1 MIKLDKKITQW
12 KVKSEEDTP
21 INDNEVVHELTERPP
36 ILKGATRKLKPHNAD
51 NALYVTLNAYVL
63 NQGKDNEYYHPAEV
77 FINTKNME
85 QYQWITALMRVI
97 SAVFRKGG
105 EYKFIIN
112 ELKET
117 FDPKGGY
124 RIKGGKWRNSLVADI
139 GFAIEELLIE
149 LNCIETPEQA
159 VIPEKFQE
167 VIKKSK
173 LQDCSKCGGKEC
185 VALLDGCFC
194 CVECGDSKCG

>member
-12 KVKSEEDTP
+12 KIKSEEDNP
-21 INDNEVVHELTERPP
+21 ISNNEVIHELTERPS
-36 ILKGATRKLKPHNAD
+36 ILKGVTKKLKPHNID

-124 RIKGGKWRNSLVADI
+124 RVKGGKWRNSLVADI
-139 GFAIEELLIE
+139 GFTIEELLIE
-149 LNCIETPEQA
+149 LNCIESPEQII
-159 VIPEKFQE
+159 IPEKAKG
-167 VIKKSK
+167 VSIKR
-173 LQDCSKCGGKEC
+173 DCSKCGDKEC
-185 VALLDGCFC
+185 VVILDGCAT
-194 CVECGDSKCG
+194 CVSCGNSHCG

>member
-1 MIKLDKKITQW
+1 MTKLDKKITQW
-12 KVKSEEDTP
+12 KVKTEED
-21 INDNEVVHELTERPP
+21 IAIISNEVVHELSERPL
-36 ILKGATRKLKPHNAD
+36 ILKGVTRKLKPHNID
-51 NALYVTLNAYVL
+51 NALYVTVNAYVL
-63 NQGKDNEYYHPAEV
+63 NKNKVNEYYHPAEV

-149 LNCIETPEQA
+149 LNCIEAPEQII
-159 VIPEKFQE
+159 IPDKFKE
-167 VIKKSK
+167 IVIKTK
-173 LQDCSKCGGKEC
+173 LQDCNKCGDKNCVAMLDGCMTCTSCGNSKCG
-185 VALLDGCFC
+185 
-194 CVECGDSKCG
+194 

>member
-12 KVKSEEDTP
+12 AVKTEENIP
-21 INDNEVVHELTERPP
+21 IIANEVIHELTERPN
-36 ILKGATRKLKPHNAD
+36 ILKGATRKLKPHNLD
-51 NALYVTLNAYVL
+51 NALYVTLNVYIL

-85 QYQWITALMRVI
+85 QYQWITALMRVV

-105 EYKFIIN
+105 EYKFIID

-124 RIKGGKWRNSLVADI
+124 RVKGGKWRNSLVADI

-149 LNCIETPEQA
+149 LNCVEAPEQIS
-159 VIPEKFQE
+159 IPPKFQE
-167 VIKKSK
+167 VIKKAK

-194 CVECGDSKCG
+194 CVECGNSKCE

>member
-12 KVKSEEDTP
+12 RVKAEEDTP
-21 INDNEVVHELTERPP
+21 ISNNEVVHELTERPF
-36 ILKGATRKLKPHNAD
+36 ILRGATRKLKPHNID
-51 NALYVTLNAYVL
+51 NALYVTLNAYML
-63 NQGKDNEYYHPAEV
+63 NQGKDNEYHHPAEV

-124 RIKGGKWRNSLVADI
+124 RVKGGKWRNSLVADI

-149 LNCIETPEQA
+149 LQCIEAPEHII
-159 VIPEKFQE
+159 IPEK
-167 VIKKSK
+167 VKGISTKR
-173 LQDCSKCGGKEC
+173 DCSKCGDKEC
-185 VALLDGCFC
+185 VVILDGCATC
-194 CVECGDSKCG
+194 TACGDSKCG